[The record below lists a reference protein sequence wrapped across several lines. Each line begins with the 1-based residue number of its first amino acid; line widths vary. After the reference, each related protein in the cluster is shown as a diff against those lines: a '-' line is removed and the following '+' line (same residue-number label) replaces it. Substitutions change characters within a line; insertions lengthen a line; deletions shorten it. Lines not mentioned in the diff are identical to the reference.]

1 MLGIEMAEET
11 RYRFGPR
18 EQRGVIAGWRVGQLG
33 SIALGLIVAVLALR
47 AQSNVAGIFTAALA
61 IGSSAAFSFWPISG
75 RTGDEWLPSV
85 VRWCGMNILGR
96 RVERSTLATA
106 GEIVVIDVC
115 KAESKNSGVS
125 SSALSLVRKI
135 NPFENRT
142 TFAGLKILRVD
153 SRSDSA
159 IPMTIG
165 VIHDVYSRTFT
176 AVLKISGHSFALL
189 SPSEKQQRISGWSS
203 ALASLSREG
212 GIIRRLQWIAS
223 TIPDDASALSE
234 YFSKN
239 RVLDDE
245 SEACK
250 SYQSLLQSTGT
261 NACRH
266 EVRLAV
272 QIKNDRTIAKV
283 MKQLGG
289 GTVGACAILS
299 RETAAL
305 RRYLDD
311 VDICVEGL
319 LGPEEL
325 YAELR
330 SLISGNEI
338 SFPEDPL
345 LRNVGIGAL
354 KAESSTVQFEP
365 VSRHVKRIRPHRSE
379 ESFDR
384 EIGRSPWPIA
394 ISSQWSRVQT
404 DDFWHATYWIAEWPR
419 IDVSSDFL
427 GPLLLST
434 VRRSVSVIMEP
445 LTPTQAIRQVEHA
458 RTADLADNE
467 LRRRGGFL
475 NTARRSRES
484 AGVVR
489 REGELADGHASFRF
503 SGFVTISASTIDM
516 LEEACAITEQHAGQC
531 RLELRRLYGDQAVA
545 FTYSLPLGRGLS

>member
-1 MLGIEMAEET
+1 MPEET

-47 AQSNVAGIFTAALA
+47 AQSNLAGIFTAALA
-61 IGSSAAFSFWPISG
+61 LGSSAAFSFWPISG
-75 RTGDEWLPSV
+75 RTGEEWLPTV
-85 VRWCGMNILGR
+85 VRWSGANVLGN
-96 RVERSTLATA
+96 RVERSTLPTT
-106 GEIVVIDVC
+106 GEIAVFDVC
-115 KAESKNSGVS
+115 KSESKNSGVLS
-125 SSALSLVRKI
+125 MAISLVRRN
-135 NPFENRT
+135 NPLERRS
-142 TFAGLKILRVD
+142 TFAGLRVLGVD
-153 SRSDSA
+153 SRSDAA
-159 IPMTIG
+159 IPMKIG

-212 GIIRRLQWIAS
+212 GIVRRLQWIAS
-223 TIPDDASALSE
+223 TIPDDASAVSE
-234 YFSKN
+234 YFFHHK
-239 RVLDDE
+239 VLDDE
-245 SEACK
+245 SDACK
-250 SYQSLLQSTGT
+250 SYRNLLQSTGI

-305 RRYLDD
+305 TRILDD
-311 VDICVEGL
+311 VDICVDGV

-325 YAELR
+325 YTELR
-330 SLISGNEI
+330 SSISGDEVVHPG
-338 SFPEDPL
+338 SSSTRDAATGSPEDESTAGQFVP
-345 LRNVGIGAL
+345 GSQHL
-354 KAESSTVQFEP
+354 KCTWSRKSAESVG
-365 VSRHVKRIRPHRSE
+365 
-379 ESFDR
+379 R
-384 EIGRSPWPIA
+384 EIGTSPWPIA

-419 IDVSSDFL
+419 IDVGSDFL
-427 GPLLLST
+427 GPLLLGT
-434 VRRSVSVIMEP
+434 VRRSVSVTMEP
-445 LTPTQAIRQVEHA
+445 LTPSQAIRQVEHA
-458 RTADLADNE
+458 RTADLADSE
-467 LRRRGGFL
+467 LRRRSGFL
-475 NTARRSRES
+475 TTARRSRES
-484 AGVVR
+484 DGVVR

-503 SGFVTISASTIDM
+503 SGFVTISAPTIDM
-516 LEEACAITEQHAGQC
+516 LEEACGITEQHAGQC
-531 RLELRRLYGDQAVA
+531 RLELRRLYGDQALA